1 MSGNFLDVSPEELAR
16 AMQEMQTAPAVTILG
31 IGNVILQDEGFGV
44 RAAEILRE
52 KYDFPPEVQII
63 DGGTLGAELLT
74 FITGTE
80 HLLVLDSINGGAAAG
95 TLFRFE
101 NEAVTAHFQ
110 DKLSVHEVGIQDVLA
125 TLSVTGR
132 AIPDVVVLGAQPY
145 AVGAGVALTPAMEA
159 LLPEIERRALAELS
173 RWGIE
178 PKARAAHEAP
188 AFTRVAEAKN
198 EAAHVAS
205 AAATNAKEAKAMNAE
220 AAQTA
225 AAGESEAASLQ
236 ERSGEAM
243 RTARQITPQELL
255 AKGGE
260 G

>member
-1 MSGNFLDVSPEELAR
+1 MSAGFLDVSSEEIER
-16 AMQEMQTAPAVTILG
+16 AKRELEMTPAVTVLG

-44 RAAEILRE
+44 RAAELLRE

-63 DGGTLGAELLT
+63 DGGTLGAELLGV
-74 FITGTE
+74 ITGTE
-80 HLLVLDSINGGAAAG
+80 RLLVLDSVNGGKEAG

-101 NEAVTAHFQ
+101 NETIAAHFQ
-110 DKLSVHEVGIQDVLA
+110 DKLSVHEVGIQDVLT

-159 LLPEIERRALAELS
+159 LLPEIERRALEELS

-178 PKARAAHEAP
+178 ARPKSEPRGLV
-188 AFTRVAEAKN
+188 FTRVAEAKN
-198 EAAHVAS
+198 ETAGAVRELPAQD
-205 AAATNAKEAKAMNAE
+205 EADDDRE
-220 AAQTA
+220 APL
-225 AAGESEAASLQ
+225 AGA
-236 ERSGEAM
+236 GEAM
-243 RTARQITPQELL
+243 RTAPQILPHELL
-255 AKGGE
+255 MKGGE